1 MRLHGY
7 ILSET
12 AIKGLHCHLAVHGNA
27 VRIWEQCMFEIQ
39 TENSQLEK
47 ECGRGLK
54 TGKMPILG
62 IQLQLLSCC
71 SVDNSH
77 CMLG

>member
-1 MRLHGY
+1 M
-7 ILSET
+7 
-12 AIKGLHCHLAVHGNA
+12 
-27 VRIWEQCMFEIQ
+27 
-39 TENSQLEK
+39 

-71 SVDNSH
+71 FVR
-77 CMLG
+77 